1 MLTLKEIIILE
12 PKINDIFNIAK
23 TKPKRNYH
31 AFEEMKIKLKKYV
44 GFYSENPR
52 LQNNKAYELCINRLS
67 AILKI

>member
-1 MLTLKEIIILE
+1 MLTIEEIIKLE
-12 PKINDIFNIAK
+12 PKISDIFNIAK

-31 AFEEMKIKLKKYV
+31 AFEEMKMKLKKYA
-44 GFYSENPR
+44 GFYSETSE